1 MKKRM
6 LRGTT
11 TTAAGTAMA
20 RDRPTTTSPRRTTA
34 DGGFNERERERERIR
49 KETADFGERE
59 REGSD
64 LLRRRYTILVRSG
77 EEGAIHRISATDD
90 RIEEGEEAKTRPPLL

>member
-34 DGGFNERERERERIR
+34 DGGFNERERERIR